1 MVLRNRPAKQQ
12 TISGPTTMAG
22 PTTGRRKR
30 KFCFLPMRA
39 DRRSSSVGI
48 APRAL

>member
-1 MVLRNRPAKQQ
+1 
-12 TISGPTTMAG
+12 MAG

-30 KFCFLPMRA
+30 KFCFLLMRA